1 MTYKSGIK
9 EYATVAVIYGSLMGV
24 FLGLANQS
32 IAVGL
37 LATVFCGVLFSF
49 LIFLFSK
56 PMEKKFSQKMRAEIE
71 KEQRIICDGAATIQG
86 NGGWLFLLEDA
97 ILFCPHKINFSTKKM
112 KIPLSVIESVKAQKN
127 QIVITTFKQTK
138 ITVIVCQNKEWQKQ
152 IEAAIGA
159 LAQK

>member
-1 MTYKSGIK
+1 MTYKNGIK
-9 EYATVAVIYGSLMGV
+9 EYLTVAAIYGSLMGL
-24 FLGLANQS
+24 FLGLVNQS

-56 PMEKKFSQKMRAEIE
+56 PMEKKFFKMRAELE
-71 KEQRIICDGAATIQG
+71 REQTVICDGAATIQG

-97 ILFCPHKINFSTKKM
+97 VLFFPHKINFSTKKM

-138 ITVIVCQNKEWQKQ
+138 ITAVVCQNKEWQKQ
-152 IEAAIGA
+152 IETAIEN
-159 LAQK
+159 LTQK